1 MKFDYFE
8 HVSFA
13 ATVCDKEGI
22 VLYQNTCSIERNGN
36 VIGQN
41 LYGCHNP
48 RSAAMIKD
56 MIAHGGSNTYQVIK
70 HGQLRLIHQTPWYE
84 EATGE
89 VAGLIELSI
98 AMPDNCP
105 TYNRDKKE

>member
-1 MKFDYFE
+1 
-8 HVSFA
+8 
-13 ATVCDKEGI
+13 
-22 VLYQNTCSIERNGN
+22 
-36 VIGQN
+36 
-41 LYGCHNP
+41 
-48 RSAAMIKD
+48 